1 MDNYKETLKY
11 SYLNIAFK
19 VLIIVAF
26 VLFIIF
32 YFKIDIFNLKFF
44 KSKNHKDKKYIH
56 KDYYVNRNLV
66 NAISKSDYGDKKLS
80 DFYIKTA
87 FNCCNVG
94 YGTSNVERLKSI
106 ISEGFRCLDFKLIYK
121 NNTLHIENQPQNE
134 TFYNA
139 LEIIDTHC
147 FSNSYCHNNEDP
159 LIINIR
165 LEDNIT
171 KAETKL
177 VHKKLREMFKTLNS
191 NKIDSTFS
199 LLEKKE
205 NSGNYINVLTAPLD
219 YLNDKIIVMFNYDYT
234 TIDNDEI
241 DAKHELL
248 QYIHFNTYIPK
259 NNEILDATGI
269 KTFLDAYNTN
279 NKNNAIISMQINESL
294 KTNATD
300 LIELNKNYP
309 MMLIPNSYNNLSAVE
324 NPTSLEDIFGYTFR
338 ALEFSSTNDFS
349 KEIVDPDMKVYVDE
363 FNIANSAF
371 ILKPIKLRNNDIIT
385 DNDETTL
392 LNQVTDVIE
401 NNANENS
408 ENIAKTIIDKTKRFF
423 RK

>member
-19 VLIIVAF
+19 VLVIVAF

-94 YGTSNVERLKSI
+94 YGTSNVERLKTI

-165 LEDNIT
+165 LEENIAD
-171 KAETKL
+171 AEKKL
-177 VHKKLREMFKTLNS
+177 IYKKLREMFKTLNS
-191 NKIDSTFS
+191 NKMDSTFS
-199 LLEKKE
+199 LLEKKD
-205 NSGNYINVLTAPLD
+205 NSGSNIDVLTAS
-219 YLNDKIIVMFNYDYT
+219 LNDLNNKIIVMCNYNYT
-234 TIDNDEI
+234 IIEQDGIDP
-241 DAKHELL
+241 KHELL
-248 QYIHFNTYIPK
+248 QYIHFNTDIVK
-259 NNEILDATGI
+259 NVDDLDASGI
-269 KTFLDAYNTN
+269 NTFLNGYDENY
-279 NKNNAIISMQINESL
+279 KNNAIISMQINESL
-294 KTNATD
+294 KDDSVN
-300 LIELNKNYP
+300 LINLNKIYP

-371 ILKPIKLRNNDIIT
+371 ILKPKKLR
-385 DNDETTL
+385 
-392 LNQVTDVIE
+392 
-401 NNANENS
+401 S
-408 ENIAKTIIDKTKRFF
+408 
-423 RK
+423 

>member
-19 VLIIVAF
+19 VLVIVAF

-66 NAISKSDYGDKKLS
+66 NAISKSEYQDKKLS

-94 YGTSNVERLKSI
+94 YGTSNVERLKTI

-139 LEIIDTHC
+139 LEIIDKHC

-165 LEDNIT
+165 LDENIT
-171 KAETKL
+171 DAEKKL
-177 VHKKLREMFKTLNS
+177 IYKKLREMFKTLNS
-191 NKIDSTFS
+191 NKMDSTLS
-199 LLEKKE
+199 LLEKKK
-205 NSGNYINVLTAPLD
+205 SPGSDINILTTS
-219 YLNDKIIVMFNYDYT
+219 LNDLNNKIIVMCNYNYT
-234 TIDNDEI
+234 IVENDAI

-248 QYIHFNTYIPK
+248 QYIHFNTYIAT
-259 NNEILDATGI
+259 NDDNDATSM
-269 KTFLDAYNTN
+269 KTDLDDYDKNY
-279 NKNNAIISMQINESL
+279 KNNAIISMQINESL
-294 KTNATD
+294 KTDSVD
-300 LIELNKNYP
+300 LIDLNKGYP
-309 MMLIPNSYNNLSAVE
+309 IMLIPNSYNNLSAVE
-324 NPTSLEDIFGYTFR
+324 NPTSLEWIYGYTFR

-371 ILKPIKLRNNDIIT
+371 ILKPKKLR
-385 DNDETTL
+385 
-392 LNQVTDVIE
+392 
-401 NNANENS
+401 S
-408 ENIAKTIIDKTKRFF
+408 
-423 RK
+423 

>member
-19 VLIIVAF
+19 VLVIVAF

-165 LEDNIT
+165 LDENIAD
-171 KAETKL
+171 AEKKL
-177 VHKKLREMFKTLNS
+177 IYKKLREMFKTLNS
-191 NKIDSTFS
+191 NKMDSTFS
-199 LLEKKE
+199 LLEKKD
-205 NSGNYINVLTAPLD
+205 NSGSYVDVLTAS
-219 YLNDKIIVMFNYDYT
+219 LNDLNNKIIVMCNYNYT
-234 TIDNDEI
+234 IVENDGIDP
-241 DAKHELL
+241 KHELL

-259 NNEILDATGI
+259 NVDNLNADGI
-269 KTFLDAYNTN
+269 KTFLDDYDTN
-279 NKNNAIISMQINESL
+279 YKNNAIISMQINESL
-294 KTNATD
+294 KTNSTD
-300 LIELNKNYP
+300 LINFNKIYP

-371 ILKPIKLRNNDIIT
+371 ILKPIKLR
-385 DNDETTL
+385 
-392 LNQVTDVIE
+392 
-401 NNANENS
+401 
-408 ENIAKTIIDKTKRFF
+408 
-423 RK
+423 

>member
-1 MDNYKETLKY
+1 
-11 SYLNIAFK
+11 LNIAFK
-19 VLIIVAF
+19 VLVIVAF

-66 NAISKSDYGDKKLS
+66 NAISKSEYQDKKLS

-94 YGTSNVERLKSI
+94 YGTSNVERLKTI

-165 LEDNIT
+165 LDENIAD
-171 KAETKL
+171 AEKKL
-177 VHKKLREMFKTLNS
+177 IYKKLREMFKTLNS
-191 NKIDSTFS
+191 NKMDSTLS
-199 LLEKKE
+199 LLEKKK
-205 NSGNYINVLTAPLD
+205 SPGSYINVLTTS
-219 YLNDKIIVMFNYDYT
+219 LNDLNNKIIVMCNYDYT
-234 TIDNDEI
+234 LVEKDAI

-248 QYIHFNTYIPK
+248 QYIHFNTYIAK
-259 NNEILDATGI
+259 NDDTPTSITTILEND
-269 KTFLDAYNTN
+269 
-279 NKNNAIISMQINESL
+279 NKNNAIISMEINETL
-294 KTNATD
+294 KTNSVN
-300 LIELNKNYP
+300 LIDLNKEYP
-309 MMLIPNSYNNLSAVE
+309 IMLIPNSYNNLSAVE
-324 NPTSLEDIFGYTFR
+324 NPTSLEWIFGYTFR

-371 ILKPIKLRNNDIIT
+371 ILKPKKLR
-385 DNDETTL
+385 
-392 LNQVTDVIE
+392 
-401 NNANENS
+401 S
-408 ENIAKTIIDKTKRFF
+408 
-423 RK
+423 

>member
-19 VLIIVAF
+19 LLVIVAF

-32 YFKIDIFNLKFF
+32 YFKIDIFNLQFF
-44 KSKNHKDKKYIH
+44 KSTNHKDKKYVH
-56 KDYYVNRNLV
+56 KDYYVNRNLA
-66 NAISKSDYGDKKLS
+66 NAISTDKKLS

-165 LEDNIT
+165 LDENIT
-171 KAETKL
+171 KVEKKL
-177 VHKKLREMFKTLNS
+177 VYKKLREMFKTINS

-199 LLEKKE
+199 LLQKTNILKA
-205 NSGNYINVLTAPLD
+205 SLD
-219 YLNDKIIVMFNYDYT
+219 DLNNKIIVMCNYDF
-234 TIDNDEI
+234 TIVENDEI

-259 NNEILDATGI
+259 NDANLDSSGM

-279 NKNNAIISMQINESL
+279 NKNNALISMQINENL
-294 KTNATD
+294 KTDSIN
-300 LIELNKNYP
+300 LINLNKEYP
-309 MMLIPNSYNNLSAVE
+309 MMLIPNSYNNLGTVE

-349 KEIVDPDMKVYVDE
+349 KEIMDPDMKLYVDE

-371 ILKPIKLRNNDIIT
+371 ILKPIKLRNNLIIT
-385 DNDETTL
+385 QSEENIL
-392 LNQVTDVIE
+392 LEQVTDVLD

-408 ENIAKTIIDKTKRFF
+408 ENIAKSIINKAKRFF

>member
-19 VLIIVAF
+19 VLVIVAF

-66 NAISKSDYGDKKLS
+66 NAISKYDDTNNNNLS

-94 YGTSNVERLKSI
+94 YGNSNVERLKTI

-139 LEIIDTHC
+139 LEIIDTYC

-165 LEDNIT
+165 LDENIT
-171 KAETKL
+171 KAEIKL
-177 VHKKLREMFKTLNS
+177 VYKKLREMFKTLNS
-191 NKIDSTFS
+191 NKMDSTFS
-199 LLEKKE
+199 LLEKNKS
-205 NSGNYINVLTAPLD
+205 SGSYIDVLTASLN
-219 YLNDKIIVMFNYDYT
+219 YLNNKIIVMCNYDYT
-234 TIDNDEI
+234 TVENDEI

-259 NNEILDATGI
+259 NDEILDVTGLQNI
-269 KTFLDAYNTN
+269 ISNTN
-279 NKNNAIISMQINESL
+279 NKNNAIISMQINESF
-294 KTNATD
+294 KTDAIN

-309 MMLIPNSYNNLSAVE
+309 MMLIPNSYTNLSAVE

-371 ILKPIKLRNNDIIT
+371 ILKPIKLR
-385 DNDETTL
+385 
-392 LNQVTDVIE
+392 
-401 NNANENS
+401 S
-408 ENIAKTIIDKTKRFF
+408 
-423 RK
+423 

>member
-19 VLIIVAF
+19 ILVIVAF
-26 VLFIIF
+26 VLFVIF
-32 YFKIDIFNLKFF
+32 YFKIDIFNLRFF

-66 NAISKSDYGDKKLS
+66 NAISKSEYQDKKLS

-147 FSNSYCHNNEDP
+147 FSNSYCNNNEDP

-165 LEDNIT
+165 LDENIT
-171 KAETKL
+171 DAEKKL
-177 VHKKLREMFKTLNS
+177 IYKKLREMFKTLNS
-191 NKIDSTFS
+191 NKMDSTLS
-199 LLEKKE
+199 LLEKKK
-205 NSGNYINVLTAPLD
+205 SPGSDINILTTS
-219 YLNDKIIVMFNYDYT
+219 LNDLNNKIIVMCNYDYT
-234 TIDNDEI
+234 IVENDGIDP
-241 DAKHELL
+241 KHELL
-248 QYIHFNTYIPK
+248 QYIHFNTDIVK
-259 NNEILDATGI
+259 NDDTVNSISTTLIDT
-269 KTFLDAYNTN
+269 
-279 NKNNAIISMQINESL
+279 NKNNAIINMQINEYL
-294 KTNATD
+294 KTEPTD
-300 LIELNKNYP
+300 LINLNKSYP
-309 MMLIPNSYNNLSAVE
+309 MMLIPNSYNE

-338 ALEFSSTNDFS
+338 ALDFSSTIEFN
-349 KEIVDPDMKVYVDE
+349 KEIVDPDMKVYIDD
-363 FNIANSAF
+363 FNYANSAF
-371 ILKPIKLRNNDIIT
+371 YLKPIKLRNNTIIT
-385 DNDETTL
+385 E
-392 LNQVTDVIE
+392 
-401 NNANENS
+401 S
-408 ENIAKTIIDKTKRFF
+408 E
-423 RK
+423 

>member
-19 VLIIVAF
+19 VLVIVAF

-66 NAISKSDYGDKKLS
+66 NAISKSGYEGKKLS

-94 YGTSNVERLKSI
+94 YGTSNVERLKTI

-165 LEDNIT
+165 LDENIT
-171 KAETKL
+171 EAEKKL
-177 VHKKLREMFKTLNS
+177 IYKKLREMFKTLNS
-191 NKIDSTFS
+191 NKMDSTLS
-199 LLEKKE
+199 LLEKKDNSE
-205 NSGNYINVLTAPLD
+205 NYVDVLTTSL
-219 YLNDKIIVMFNYDYT
+219 YKLNNKIIVMCNYNYT
-234 TIDNDEI
+234 IVENDGIDS
-241 DAKHELL
+241 KHELL
-248 QYIHFNTYIPK
+248 QYIHFNTYI
-259 NNEILDATGI
+259 ATNDDTLTSI
-269 KTFLDAYNTN
+269 TTTFTN
-279 NKNNAIISMQINESL
+279 DNKNNAIISMQINESL
-294 KTNATD
+294 KTNSVD

-309 MMLIPNSYNNLSAVE
+309 MMLIPNSYTNLSAVE

-385 DNDETTL
+385 ENDETTL

>member
-19 VLIIVAF
+19 VLVIVAF

-66 NAISKSDYGDKKLS
+66 NAISKSDYRDKKLS

-165 LEDNIT
+165 LDENIT
-171 KAETKL
+171 EAEKKL
-177 VHKKLREMFKTLNS
+177 IYKKLREMFKTLNS
-191 NKIDSTFS
+191 NKMDSTFS
-199 LLEKKE
+199 LLEKKD
-205 NSGNYINVLTAPLD
+205 NSGSYIDVLTAS
-219 YLNDKIIVMFNYDYT
+219 LNDLNNKIIVMCNYNYT
-234 TIDNDEI
+234 TVENPEI

-248 QYIHFNTYIPK
+248 QYIHFNTDIVK
-259 NNEILDATGI
+259 NDDTLTSI
-269 KTFLDAYNTN
+269 KTTFTN
-279 NKNNAIISMQINESL
+279 DNKNNAIISMQINESL
-294 KTNATD
+294 KTNSVD
-300 LIELNKNYP
+300 FLIELNKNYP
-309 MMLIPNSYNNLSAVE
+309 MMLIPNSYTNLSAVE

-385 DNDETTL
+385 ENDETTL

>member
-11 SYLNIAFK
+11 GYLNIAFK
-19 VLIIVAF
+19 VLVIVTF

-165 LEDNIT
+165 LDENIT

-177 VHKKLREMFKTLNS
+177 IYKKLREMFKTLNS
-191 NKIDSTFS
+191 NKMDSKFS
-199 LLEKKE
+199 LLQ
-205 NSGNYINVLTAPLD
+205 NNDILTTS
-219 YLNDKIIVMFNYDYT
+219 LNNLNNKIIVMCNYDYT
-234 TIDNDEI
+234 TVENDKI

-259 NNEILDATGI
+259 NDEPLDANGM

-294 KTNATD
+294 KTESTD
-300 LIELNKNYP
+300 LIDLNKTYP
-309 MMLIPNSYNNLSAVE
+309 MMLIPNLFNNLSAVE

-349 KEIVDPDMKVYVDE
+349 KEIIDADMKLYVDE

-371 ILKPIKLRNNDIIT
+371 ILKPIKLRT
-385 DNDETTL
+385 
-392 LNQVTDVIE
+392 
-401 NNANENS
+401 
-408 ENIAKTIIDKTKRFF
+408 
-423 RK
+423 

>member
-1 MDNYKETLKY
+1 MENYKETLKY

-19 VLIIVAF
+19 ILVIVAF
-26 VLFIIF
+26 ILFIIF

-66 NAISKSDYGDKKLS
+66 NAISKSNYSDKKLS

-121 NNTLHIENQPQNE
+121 NNTLHIENQPKNE

-165 LEDNIT
+165 LDENIT

-177 VHKKLREMFKTLNS
+177 VYKKLREMFKTLNS
-191 NKIDSTFS
+191 NKMDSTFS
-199 LLEKKE
+199 LLEKKD
-205 NSGNYINVLTAPLD
+205 NLGSYKDILTVS
-219 YLNDKIIVMFNYDYT
+219 LNNLNNKIIVMCNYDYT
-234 TIDNDEI
+234 IVENDEI

-248 QYIHFNTYIPK
+248 QYIHFNTYIAK
-259 NNEILDATGI
+259 NDDTTLNNITNIL
-269 KTFLDAYNTN
+269 TN
-279 NKNNAIISMQINESL
+279 DNKNNAIISMQINENL
-294 KTNATD
+294 KTDSVN
-300 LIELNKNYP
+300 LINLNKNYP
-309 MMLIPNSYNNLSAVE
+309 MMLIPNLYNNLSAVE

-349 KEIVDPDMKVYVDE
+349 KEIIDPDMKVYIDE

-371 ILKPIKLRNNDIIT
+371 ILKPIKLRT
-385 DNDETTL
+385 
-392 LNQVTDVIE
+392 
-401 NNANENS
+401 
-408 ENIAKTIIDKTKRFF
+408 
-423 RK
+423 

>member
-19 VLIIVAF
+19 VLVIVAF

-66 NAISKSDYGDKKLS
+66 NAISKSEYQDKKLS

-87 FNCCNVG
+87 FNCCNIG

-106 ISEGFRCLDFKLIYK
+106 ISQGFRCLDFKLIYK

-165 LEDNIT
+165 LDENIT
-171 KAETKL
+171 KTETKL
-177 VHKKLREMFKTLNS
+177 IYKKLREMFRTLNS
-191 NKIDSTFS
+191 SKIDSTFS
-199 LLEKKE
+199 LLEKKK
-205 NSGNYINVLTAPLD
+205 SAGSYINVLTAS
-219 YLNDKIIVMFNYDYT
+219 LNDLNNKIIVMCNYDYN
-234 TIDNDEI
+234 TIENDEI
-241 DAKHELL
+241 DSKHELL
-248 QYIHFNTYIPK
+248 QYIHFNTDIVK
-259 NNEILDATGI
+259 NEDTLNDITTAFTYD
-269 KTFLDAYNTN
+269 
-279 NKNNAIISMQINESL
+279 NKNNTIISMQINESL
-294 KTNATD
+294 KTNSVD
-300 LIELNKNYP
+300 LINLNKGYP

-371 ILKPIKLRNNDIIT
+371 ILKPIKLR
-385 DNDETTL
+385 
-392 LNQVTDVIE
+392 
-401 NNANENS
+401 S
-408 ENIAKTIIDKTKRFF
+408 
-423 RK
+423 

>member
-1 MDNYKETLKY
+1 MDNYRETLKY

-19 VLIIVAF
+19 VLVIVAF

-94 YGTSNVERLKSI
+94 YGTSNVERLKTI

-165 LEDNIT
+165 LDENNAD
-171 KAETKL
+171 AEKKL
-177 VHKKLREMFKTLNS
+177 IYKKLREMFKTLNS
-191 NKIDSTFS
+191 NKMDSTFS
-199 LLEKKE
+199 LLQKT
-205 NSGNYINVLTAPLD
+205 NVLTAS
-219 YLNDKIIVMFNYDYT
+219 LNDLNNKIIVMCNYDYT
-234 TIDNDEI
+234 IVENDGIDS
-241 DAKHELL
+241 KHELL

-259 NNEILDATGI
+259 NVDNLTSITTA
-269 KTFLDAYNTN
+269 FTN
-279 NKNNAIISMQINESL
+279 DNKNNAIISMQINERL
-294 KTNATD
+294 KTNSVD

-309 MMLIPNSYNNLSAVE
+309 MMLIPNSYTNLSAVE

-385 DNDETTL
+385 ENDETTL

>member
-19 VLIIVAF
+19 VLVIVAF

-165 LEDNIT
+165 LDENIAD
-171 KAETKL
+171 AEKKL
-177 VHKKLREMFKTLNS
+177 IYKKLREMFKTLNS
-191 NKIDSTFS
+191 NKMDSTFS
-199 LLEKKE
+199 LLEKKD
-205 NSGNYINVLTAPLD
+205 NSGSYVDVLTAS
-219 YLNDKIIVMFNYDYT
+219 LNDLNNKIIVMCNYNYT
-234 TIDNDEI
+234 IVENDGIDP
-241 DAKHELL
+241 KHELL

-259 NNEILDATGI
+259 NNDNLNDITT
-269 KTFLDAYNTN
+269 TFTNN

-294 KTNATD
+294 KTNSTD
-300 LIELNKNYP
+300 LINVNKIYP

-371 ILKPIKLRNNDIIT
+371 ILKPIKLR
-385 DNDETTL
+385 L
-392 LNQVTDVIE
+392 
-401 NNANENS
+401 
-408 ENIAKTIIDKTKRFF
+408 
-423 RK
+423 

>member
-87 FNCCNVG
+87 FNCCNIG

-106 ISEGFRCLDFKLIYK
+106 ISQGFRCLDFKLIYK

-165 LEDNIT
+165 LDENIT
-171 KAETKL
+171 KTETKL
-177 VHKKLREMFKTLNS
+177 IYKKLREMFRTLNS
-191 NKIDSTFS
+191 SKIDSTFS
-199 LLEKKE
+199 LLEKKK
-205 NSGNYINVLTAPLD
+205 SAGSYINVLTAS
-219 YLNDKIIVMFNYDYT
+219 LNDLNNKIIVMCNYDYN
-234 TIDNDEI
+234 TIENDEI
-241 DAKHELL
+241 DSKHELL
-248 QYIHFNTYIPK
+248 QYIHFNTDIVK
-259 NNEILDATGI
+259 NEDTLNDITTAFTYD
-269 KTFLDAYNTN
+269 
-279 NKNNAIISMQINESL
+279 NKNNTIISMQINESL
-294 KTNATD
+294 KTNSVD
-300 LIELNKNYP
+300 LINLNKGYP

-371 ILKPIKLRNNDIIT
+371 ILKPIKLR
-385 DNDETTL
+385 
-392 LNQVTDVIE
+392 
-401 NNANENS
+401 S
-408 ENIAKTIIDKTKRFF
+408 
-423 RK
+423 

>member
-19 VLIIVAF
+19 VLVIVAF

-87 FNCCNVG
+87 FNCCNIG

-106 ISEGFRCLDFKLIYK
+106 ISQGFRCLDFKLIYK

-165 LEDNIT
+165 LDENIT
-171 KAETKL
+171 KTETKL
-177 VHKKLREMFKTLNS
+177 IYKKLREMFRTLNS
-191 NKIDSTFS
+191 SKIDSTFS
-199 LLEKKE
+199 LLEKKK
-205 NSGNYINVLTAPLD
+205 SAGSYINVLTAS
-219 YLNDKIIVMFNYDYT
+219 LNDLNNKIIVMCNYDYI
-234 TIDNDEI
+234 TIENDEI
-241 DAKHELL
+241 DPKHELL
-248 QYIHFNTYIPK
+248 QYIHFNTDIVK
-259 NNEILDATGI
+259 NEDTLNDITTAFTYD
-269 KTFLDAYNTN
+269 
-279 NKNNAIISMQINESL
+279 NKNNTIISMQINESL
-294 KTNATD
+294 KTNSVD
-300 LIELNKNYP
+300 LINLNKGYP

-371 ILKPIKLRNNDIIT
+371 ILKPIKLR
-385 DNDETTL
+385 
-392 LNQVTDVIE
+392 
-401 NNANENS
+401 S
-408 ENIAKTIIDKTKRFF
+408 
-423 RK
+423 

>member
-1 MDNYKETLKY
+1 MENYKETLKY

-19 VLIIVAF
+19 ILVIVAF
-26 VLFIIF
+26 ILFIIF

-66 NAISKSDYGDKKLS
+66 NAISKSNYSDKKLS

-121 NNTLHIENQPQNE
+121 NNTLHIENQPKNE

-165 LEDNIT
+165 LDENIT

-177 VHKKLREMFKTLNS
+177 VYKKLREMFKTLNS
-191 NKIDSTFS
+191 NNMDSTFS
-199 LLEKKE
+199 LLEKKN
-205 NSGNYINVLTAPLD
+205 NSESYKDILTVS
-219 YLNDKIIVMFNYDYT
+219 LNDLNNKIIVMCNYDYT
-234 TIDNDEI
+234 IVENDEI

-248 QYIHFNTYIPK
+248 QYIHFNTYIAK
-259 NNEILDATGI
+259 NDDTTLNNITN
-269 KTFLDAYNTN
+269 TFTN
-279 NKNNAIISMQINESL
+279 DNKNNAIISMQINENL
-294 KTNATD
+294 KTDSVN
-300 LIELNKNYP
+300 LINLNKNYP
-309 MMLIPNSYNNLSAVE
+309 MMLIPNLYNNLSAVE

-349 KEIVDPDMKVYVDE
+349 KEIIDPDMKVYIDE

-371 ILKPIKLRNNDIIT
+371 ILKPIKLRT
-385 DNDETTL
+385 
-392 LNQVTDVIE
+392 
-401 NNANENS
+401 
-408 ENIAKTIIDKTKRFF
+408 
-423 RK
+423 

>member
-19 VLIIVAF
+19 VLVIIAF

-165 LEDNIT
+165 LDENIAD
-171 KAETKL
+171 AEKKL
-177 VHKKLREMFKTLNS
+177 IYKKLREMFKTLNS
-191 NKIDSTFS
+191 NKMDSTFS
-199 LLEKKE
+199 LLEKKD
-205 NSGNYINVLTAPLD
+205 NSGSYVDVLTAS
-219 YLNDKIIVMFNYDYT
+219 LNDLNNKIIVMCNYNYT
-234 TIDNDEI
+234 IVENDGIDP
-241 DAKHELL
+241 KHELL

-259 NNEILDATGI
+259 NVDNLNADGI
-269 KTFLDAYNTN
+269 KTFLDDYDTN
-279 NKNNAIISMQINESL
+279 YKNNAIISMQINESL
-294 KTNATD
+294 KTNSTD
-300 LIELNKNYP
+300 LINFNKIYP

-371 ILKPIKLRNNDIIT
+371 ILKPIKLR
-385 DNDETTL
+385 
-392 LNQVTDVIE
+392 
-401 NNANENS
+401 
-408 ENIAKTIIDKTKRFF
+408 
-423 RK
+423 

>member
-1 MDNYKETLKY
+1 MDNYRETLKY

-19 VLIIVAF
+19 VLVIVAF

-94 YGTSNVERLKSI
+94 YGTSNVERLKTI

-165 LEDNIT
+165 LDENIT
-171 KAETKL
+171 EAEKKL
-177 VHKKLREMFKTLNS
+177 IYKKLREMFKTLNS
-191 NKIDSTFS
+191 NKMDSTFS
-199 LLEKKE
+199 LLQKT
-205 NSGNYINVLTAPLD
+205 NVLTAS
-219 YLNDKIIVMFNYDYT
+219 LNDLNNKIIVMCNYDYT
-234 TIDNDEI
+234 IVENDGIDS
-241 DAKHELL
+241 KHELL

-259 NNEILDATGI
+259 NVDNLTSITTA
-269 KTFLDAYNTN
+269 FTN
-279 NKNNAIISMQINESL
+279 DNKNNAIISMQINERL
-294 KTNATD
+294 KTNSVD

-309 MMLIPNSYNNLSAVE
+309 MMLIPNSYTNLSAVE

-385 DNDETTL
+385 ENDETTL

>member
-19 VLIIVAF
+19 VLVIVAF

-66 NAISKSDYGDKKLS
+66 NAISKSEYQDKKLS

-87 FNCCNVG
+87 FNCCNIG

-106 ISEGFRCLDFKLIYK
+106 ISQGFRCLDFKLIYK

-165 LEDNIT
+165 LDENIT
-171 KAETKL
+171 KTETKL
-177 VHKKLREMFKTLNS
+177 IYKKLREMFRTLNS
-191 NKIDSTFS
+191 SKIDSTFS
-199 LLEKKE
+199 LLEKKK
-205 NSGNYINVLTAPLD
+205 SAGSYINVLTAS
-219 YLNDKIIVMFNYDYT
+219 LNDLNNKIIVMCNYDYI
-234 TIDNDEI
+234 TIENDEI
-241 DAKHELL
+241 DPKHELL
-248 QYIHFNTYIPK
+248 QYIHFNTDIVK
-259 NNEILDATGI
+259 NEDTLNDITTAFTYD
-269 KTFLDAYNTN
+269 
-279 NKNNAIISMQINESL
+279 NKNNTIISMQINESL
-294 KTNATD
+294 KTNSVD
-300 LIELNKNYP
+300 LINLNKGYP

-371 ILKPIKLRNNDIIT
+371 ILKPIKLR
-385 DNDETTL
+385 
-392 LNQVTDVIE
+392 
-401 NNANENS
+401 S
-408 ENIAKTIIDKTKRFF
+408 
-423 RK
+423 

>member
-19 VLIIVAF
+19 VLVIVAF

-66 NAISKSDYGDKKLS
+66 NAISKSGYEGKKLS

-94 YGTSNVERLKSI
+94 YGTSNVERLKTI

-165 LEDNIT
+165 LDENIT

-177 VHKKLREMFKTLNS
+177 VYKKLREMFKTLNS
-191 NKIDSTFS
+191 NKMDSTLS
-199 LLEKKE
+199 LLEKKD
-205 NSGNYINVLTAPLD
+205 NSRSYVDVLTAS
-219 YLNDKIIVMFNYDYT
+219 LNDLNNKIIVMCNYNYT
-234 TIDNDEI
+234 IVEDDAI

-248 QYIHFNTYIPK
+248 QYIHFNTDIVK
-259 NNEILDATGI
+259 NDDTLTSITT
-269 KTFLDAYNTN
+269 TFTNN
-279 NKNNAIISMQINESL
+279 NKNNAIISMQINENL
-294 KTNATD
+294 KTDSTN
-300 LIELNKNYP
+300 LINLNKEYP

-371 ILKPIKLRNNDIIT
+371 ILKPIKLRNNVIIT
-385 DNDETTL
+385 ESEEDIL

-408 ENIAKTIIDKTKRFF
+408 ENIAKSIIDKTKRFF
-423 RK
+423 IK

>member
-19 VLIIVAF
+19 VLVIVAF

-66 NAISKSDYGDKKLS
+66 NAISKSEYQDKKLS

-94 YGTSNVERLKSI
+94 YGTSNVERLKTI

-121 NNTLHIENQPQNE
+121 NDTLHIENQPKNE

-139 LEIIDTHC
+139 LETIDTHC
-147 FSNSYCHNNEDP
+147 FSNSYCHNNKDP

-165 LEDNIT
+165 LDENIT

-177 VHKKLREMFKTLNS
+177 VYKKLREMFKTLNS

-199 LLEKKE
+199 LLEKKD
-205 NSGNYINVLTAPLD
+205 NSRSYVDVLTAS
-219 YLNDKIIVMFNYDYT
+219 LNDLNNKIIVMCNYDYT
-234 TIDNDEI
+234 TIENAAI

-259 NNEILDATGI
+259 NDDTVNSLTTTLTDT
-269 KTFLDAYNTN
+269 Y
-279 NKNNAIISMQINESL
+279 KNNAIISMQINENL
-294 KTNATD
+294 KANPDPTG

-309 MMLIPNSYNNLSAVE
+309 MMLIPNLFSNLSAVE

-338 ALEFSSTNDFS
+338 ALDFSSTNDFS
-349 KEIVDPDMKVYVDE
+349 QEIIDPDMKLYADE

-371 ILKPIKLRNNDIIT
+371 ILKPIKLRNNVIIT
-385 DNDETTL
+385 ESEETIL
-392 LNQVTDVIE
+392 LNQVADVID

-408 ENIAKTIIDKTKRFF
+408 ENIAKSIIDKTKRFF
-423 RK
+423 QK

>member
-19 VLIIVAF
+19 VLVIVAF

-66 NAISKSDYGDKKLS
+66 NVTSKSDYGDKKLS
-80 DFYIKTA
+80 DFYVKTA

-94 YGTSNVERLKSI
+94 YGTSNVERLKTI

-165 LEDNIT
+165 LDENIT
-171 KAETKL
+171 KAEKKL
-177 VHKKLREMFKTLNS
+177 IYKKLREMFKTLNS
-191 NKIDSTFS
+191 NKMDSTLS
-199 LLEKKE
+199 LLEKKK
-205 NSGNYINVLTAPLD
+205 SPSLINVLTTS
-219 YLNDKIIVMFNYDYT
+219 LNDLNNKIIVMCNYNYT
-234 TIDNDEI
+234 LVEKDAI

-259 NNEILDATGI
+259 NDDTVNSLTTTLTD
-269 KTFLDAYNTN
+269 TN
-279 NKNNAIISMQINESL
+279 KNKNNAIISMQTNESL
-294 KTNATD
+294 KANPDPTG
-300 LIELNKNYP
+300 LIELNKIYP
-309 MMLIPNSYNNLSAVE
+309 MMLIPNSYNNLGAIE

-371 ILKPIKLRNNDIIT
+371 ILKPKKLR
-385 DNDETTL
+385 
-392 LNQVTDVIE
+392 
-401 NNANENS
+401 S
-408 ENIAKTIIDKTKRFF
+408 
-423 RK
+423 

>member
-1 MDNYKETLKY
+1 MDNYRETLKY

-19 VLIIVAF
+19 VLVIVAF

-94 YGTSNVERLKSI
+94 YGTSNVERLKTI

-165 LEDNIT
+165 LDENIT
-171 KAETKL
+171 EAEKKL
-177 VHKKLREMFKTLNS
+177 IYKKLREMFKTLNS
-191 NKIDSTFS
+191 NKMDSTFS
-199 LLEKKE
+199 LLQKT
-205 NSGNYINVLTAPLD
+205 NVLTAS
-219 YLNDKIIVMFNYDYT
+219 LNDLNNKIIVMCNYNYT
-234 TIDNDEI
+234 IVENDGIDP
-241 DAKHELL
+241 KHELL
-248 QYIHFNTYIPK
+248 QYIHFNTYI
-259 NNEILDATGI
+259 ATNDDTLTSI
-269 KTFLDAYNTN
+269 TTAFTN
-279 NKNNAIISMQINESL
+279 DNKNNAIISMQINETL
-294 KTNATD
+294 KTNSVN
-300 LIELNKNYP
+300 LINLNKIYP

-385 DNDETTL
+385 ENDETTL

>member
-19 VLIIVAF
+19 VLVIVAF

-32 YFKIDIFNLKFF
+32 YFEINIFNLKFF

-66 NAISKSDYGDKKLS
+66 NAISKSDYTDKKIS

-87 FNCCNVG
+87 FNCCNIRD
-94 YGTSNVERLKSI
+94 GTSNVERLKTI
-106 ISEGFRCLDFKLIYK
+106 ISQGFRCLDFNLIYK
-121 NNTLHIENQPQNE
+121 NNTLHIKNQPKNE

-147 FSNSYCHNNEDP
+147 FSNSYCNNNEDP
-159 LIINIR
+159 FIINIR
-165 LEDNIT
+165 LDENIT
-171 KAETKL
+171 KAEKKL
-177 VHKKLREMFKTLNS
+177 IYKKLREMFKTLNS
-191 NKIDSTFS
+191 NKINSNLS
-199 LLEKKE
+199 LLQKKD
-205 NSGNYINVLTAPLD
+205 ILTASLD
-219 YLNDKIIVMFNYDYT
+219 ELNNSIIVMCNYDYT
-234 TIDNDEI
+234 TVDDDKI

-259 NNEILDATGI
+259 NDDTLTSITT
-269 KTFLDAYNTN
+269 TFTNN

-294 KTNATD
+294 KTNSTD

-371 ILKPIKLRNNDIIT
+371 ILKPIKLRNDVIIT
-385 DNDETTL
+385 KSEENTL
-392 LNQVTDVIE
+392 LSQVTDVIN

-408 ENIAKTIIDKTKRFF
+408 ENIAKSIIDKTKQFF

>member
-19 VLIIVAF
+19 VLVIVAF

-165 LEDNIT
+165 LDENIT
-171 KAETKL
+171 NAEKKL
-177 VHKKLREMFKTLNS
+177 IYKKLREMFKTLNS
-191 NKIDSTFS
+191 NKMDSTFS
-199 LLEKKE
+199 LLQKTNILEV
-205 NSGNYINVLTAPLD
+205 SLD
-219 YLNDKIIVMFNYDYT
+219 KLKNKIIVMCNYNYT
-234 TIDNDEI
+234 IVENDGIDS
-241 DAKHELL
+241 KHELL

-259 NNEILDATGI
+259 KGNNLDANGM
-269 KTFLDAYNTN
+269 KTFLDNYDTN
-279 NKNNAIISMQINESL
+279 YKNNAIISMQINESL
-294 KTNATD
+294 KTNSVD
-300 LIELNKNYP
+300 LIDLNKKYP
-309 MMLIPNSYNNLSAVE
+309 MMLIPNSYTNLSAVE
-324 NPTSLEDIFGYTFR
+324 NPTSIEDIFGYTFR

-371 ILKPIKLRNNDIIT
+371 ILKPIKLRT
-385 DNDETTL
+385 
-392 LNQVTDVIE
+392 
-401 NNANENS
+401 
-408 ENIAKTIIDKTKRFF
+408 
-423 RK
+423 